1 MAALTSQDLA
11 YLKERAK
18 TAGYNADDLMRV
30 MNYESSSDPT
40 RWGGKGGQYFGL
52 IQFGPEE
59 RKQFGVDTK
68 NPSAQ
73 NQIDAIFK
81 YLSARGY
88 KPGMGLL
95 DLYSTILAGSPGHYN
110 RADQNGT
117 VAQHVA
123 KMSGSLPV
131 SEEPKVT
138 GSVSIAPTAMAFQ
151 SNKPQS
157 IEDIINSMQIPTEGR
172 LLGKSNKPV
181 LEEPQEDDINQI
193 LKDMHDRQHMA
204 SLQGLLGAN

>member
-1 MAALTSQDLA
+1 MTPAEIA

-73 NQIDAIFK
+73 NQIDATFK

-95 DLYSTILAGSPGHYN
+95 DLYSTVLAGSPGHYN

-123 KMSGSLPV
+123 KMGGSAPI
-131 SEEPKVT
+131 SEEPKIT
-138 GSVSIAPTAMAFQ
+138 GSVSVAPDVMAYQ
-151 SNKPQS
+151 TNQPRS
-157 IEDIINSMQIPTEGR
+157 IEDIINSMQIPTTNGFLGR
-172 LLGKSNKPV
+172 SNKPV
-181 LEEPQEDDINQI
+181 VEEPQEDDINQI